1 MFYCYVETNAYI
13 PLISTAILKEQVS
26 MFVELQELGTDTN
39 LYALVF
45 GESVLN
51 DAVCRIFFLI
61 PYPLF
66 IFFLLMLIKF
76 SDPSLVCH

>member
-1 MFYCYVETNAYI
+1 MF
-13 PLISTAILKEQVS
+13 
-26 MFVELQELGTDTN
+26 MELQELGTDTN

-51 DAVCRIFFLI
+51 DAVCRNFSL
-61 PYPLF
+61 PHTLYL

-76 SDPSLVCH
+76 SVPFYGLSFKVAISLYR